1 MEKNIYLRII
11 RMSRKFFHII
21 LLVFIDLSWI
31 NAQDSTNVPAPPVFQ
46 YVTIDLATGHT
57 LLTWDLSPSPEVTG
71 YIIFLEQNDAWH
83 PIDTVKD
90 PTVTSYEYVLSN
102 AIYDPE
108 SYVIS
113 AFHPPDRE
121 SKLTD
126 RHTTI
131 FTSAVFDSCT
141 GRIDVSWTPYIG
153 WADSLESYIL
163 YSEINGDSLYSPESF
178 SADNLQFRHENVLAR
193 SDYCYYVEAIRSDG
207 IRSTSNKACVF
218 TQMARAPEYIN
229 ADYATVSGENKISLS
244 FTVDPASEI
253 KNFKLLRSSNETGTF
268 DTIADFQ
275 NVTSNKIEYIDQVEN
290 INQNHYYRLFAM
302 NVCNKMIQQ
311 SNLAGNIVLT
321 VSNHDR
327 LNTLSWTPYQYWHG
341 GIDEYHVS
349 RLPGNGMAALYITLS
364 GSDSTLSDNIGKF
377 LYTVTD
383 RKFCYFVEAIEG
395 NSNPYGI
402 KGQSK
407 SNTSCVILSPNV
419 FMPNA
424 FTPNGDGKN
433 DFIKPILSF
442 TPKDYVFIIRNR
454 WGNKIF
460 ETRDPPESWD
470 GWDGKVRNKFVQ
482 EGVYIYFLRII
493 THDGEIIERNGHI
506 TVIYPW

>member
-1 MEKNIYLRII
+1 MNIYINKNIAL
-11 RMSRKFFHII
+11 I
-21 LLVFIDLSWI
+21 LLGLNLFSFNIYS
-31 NAQDSTNVPAPPVFQ
+31 QDTDIPDPPVFQ

-57 LLTWDLSPSPEVTG
+57 LLTWGRSPTPEVTA
-71 YIIFLEQNDAWH
+71 YIIFLEQNNAWM
-83 PIDTVKD
+83 PVDTVND
-90 PTVTSYEYVLSN
+90 PTATSYEYVKSN
-102 AIYDPE
+102 AVYYPE

-113 AFHPPDRE
+113 AYDSSFQPDGRE
-121 SKLTD
+121 SPLTD

-141 GRIDVSWTPYIG
+141 GGIDVSWTPYIG

-163 YSEINGDSLYSPESF
+163 YAEINGDSLYSPESF

-207 IRSTSNKACVF
+207 ILSTSNKACVF
-218 TQMARAPEYIN
+218 TQMARTPEYIN

-253 KNFKLLRSSNETGTF
+253 KNFKLLRSSNETGPF
-268 DTIADFQ
+268 DAIADFQ
-275 NVTSNKIEYIDQVEN
+275 DVTPSKIECIDQGLDLG
-290 INQNHYYRLFAM
+290 QNHYYRLAAM
-302 NVCNKMIQQ
+302 NVCNKMVQQ

-321 VSNHDR
+321 VSNQDSF
-327 LNTLSWTPYQYWHG
+327 NTLSWTPYQYWLG
-341 GIDEYHVS
+341 GIDEYQVY
-349 RLPGNGMAALYITLS
+349 RLTGNGLPELIITLP
-364 GSDSTLSDNIGKF
+364 GSDSTWSDNIQEF
-377 LYTVTD
+377 LEEFLCSVPD

-395 NSNPYGI
+395 DTNPYGI
-402 KGQSK
+402 KARSK
-407 SNTSCVILSPNV
+407 SNTSCVILGPNV

-460 ETRDPPESWD
+460 ETKDHQAT
-470 GWDGKVRNKFVQ
+470 WDGKVRNKFVQ

-506 TVIYPW
+506 TVIYPR